1 MKKNKGIIVEL
12 TSLLDVI
19 LIMLFWVMMVSSDKA
34 DKAEQKAEEKVQAA
48 NAQAQVQ
55 IDQAKQDADRY
66 INDRLA
72 EQKDDLEKLNEYNKT
87 IEGFENGEMLSISIT
102 YVSGAEGKTEML
114 SFARAGEQISSVA
127 LTDTSDI
134 ESDIKK
140 VLDQL
145 PNKNGIIL
153 AAFIY
158 DGNVDLYQHV
168 IAIRKALENLRLEY
182 EGIYF
187 AYINTSGK
195 TDKLT

>member
-55 IDQAKQDADRY
+55 IDKAKEDADRY

-72 EQKDDLEKLNEYNKT
+72 EQKDKLDKLDEYSRTLEN
-87 IEGFENGEMLSISIT
+87 FENGEMLSISIT
-102 YVSGAEGKTEML
+102 YVGEAAGRTEML

-127 LTDTSDI
+127 LTDYSDI
-134 ESDIKK
+134 ESEIKK
-140 VLDQL
+140 VLDLL
-145 PNKNGIIL
+145 PNKDGIIL

-168 IAIRKALENLRLEY
+168 IAIRKALENLRSEY

-187 AYINTSGK
+187 AYINTSGR
-195 TDKLT
+195 TDTLT